1 MSENDKFHVEMF
13 REATG
18 STLRVPVPEE
28 INEVMQYAELSYPNE
43 PDESQLVMDTMAEL
57 VMWYMDN
64 FANAGWECV
73 RVFNGLVD

>member
-1 MSENDKFHVEMF
+1 MFEEDKFHVEMF

-18 STLRVPVPEE
+18 STLRVPVPED
-28 INEVMQYAELSYPNE
+28 INKVMQYADPNE

>member
-1 MSENDKFHVEMF
+1 MFEEDKFHVEMF

-18 STLRVPVPEE
+18 STLRVPVPED
-28 INEVMQYAELSYPNE
+28 INRVMQDVDPNE
-43 PDESQLVMDTMAEL
+43 PDDSSLVMDTMNEL

-64 FANAGWECV
+64 FAVDGWEAV